1 MNPETPTLLPAKA
14 RIESDNL
21 CKRLAESYPEQFVA
35 WLFGAR
41 PGPVKIFQTELN
53 REPLRADSAILLER
67 DDEIFHIEFQTSARS
82 HVPLPVR
89 MLNYYASFKYLSPSS
104 EIRQALIMLKET
116 GQTIP
121 AGYRS
126 HCLEF
131 RYTVIKLWE
140 QDADALLQ
148 HDGLLPLAV
157 LCQADDGPRLL
168 QRVAEKITALPTQDE
183 RARQLARARLLAGLR
198 YAQEMIYDI
207 LQGGSMIEESTV
219 YQDIWQKGRGFG
231 KQEGKQEGFSEG
243 FAQGSERERQLV
255 LRMLTRQLGSIPTG
269 TQKRISQLTVEK
281 IEELGEA
288 LLSFTDRKELTAWLR
303 THSRNPKHS

>member
-1 MNPETPTLLPAKA
+1 MTPETPTPLPAKA

-231 KQEGKQEGFSEG
+231 QQEGVVEGEKKLLL
-243 FAQGSERERQLV
+243 RQLNRRFGIV
-255 LRMLTRQLGSIPTG
+255 PTS
-269 TQKRISQLTVEK
+269 TQKRISQLTAEK
-281 IEELGEA
+281 IEELGVA
-288 LLSFTDRKELTAWLR
+288 LLGFTDRKELSAWLR
-303 THSRNPKHS
+303 THSHNPKHS